1 MTDLM
6 SAVASLQNDNIR
18 FGYRQY
24 QAPML
29 AAFRPHAHDLWEILY
44 VPGGNAF
51 CMIEGRRY
59 RLSGPTLILHRPAR
73 IHRIQVEGDTVY
85 EHYSL
90 MCDADTLF
98 SEMVRQIPAEVEL
111 IRLPAQSSVEAL
123 FREMRLHYE
132 QSFESCYKN
141 VFPALI
147 EDLFRMILAAIE
159 EGQSQEAI
167 SEDATVRLATAYISK
182 HIIALESVE
191 ELCTALGVTKKRLY
205 DLFIRH
211 MLLAPKRYIQV
222 KRLALVQMALRNC
235 TNPKT
240 LLMQYGFR
248 DYEAFRSAYYRFYT
262 EEP

>member
-6 SAVASLQNDNIR
+6 SAVATLQEDNIR
-18 FGYRQY
+18 FSYRQY

-44 VPGGNAF
+44 VPGSNAF

-73 IHRIQVEGDTVY
+73 IHRIQVEGDRVY

-90 MCDADTLF
+90 MCDADTMLPDL
-98 SEMVRQIPAEVEL
+98 VKQIPEDVEL
-111 IRLPAQSSVEAL
+111 LRLQEDPAVESL

-132 QSFESCYKN
+132 QSSGTSYKR
-141 VFPALI
+141 VFQILM
-147 EDLFRMILAAIE
+147 EELFHKILDAIAANRC
-159 EGQSQEAI
+159 QDPI
-167 SEDATVRLATAYISK
+167 SEDPMVRAATTYIGR

-211 MLLAPKRYIQV
+211 MLIAPKRYIQV
-222 KRLALVQMALRNC
+222 KRLALIQVALRSC

-240 LLMQYGFR
+240 LLLQYGFR
-248 DYEAFRSAYYRFYT
+248 DYEAFRNAYYRFYT
-262 EEP
+262 QDP